1 MNAFDDGSFYVT
13 TLGRFVGLLIDAG
26 QDVAVRFR
34 VVEEGE
40 RDEQGRYTRRMDCT
54 LIPDGHVEESIAVG
68 DGVHKTLLDLLKAG
82 VVS

>member
-1 MNAFDDGSFYVT
+1 MNFDDGSYYVT

-34 VVEEGE
+34 VVEDGE
-40 RDEQGRYTRRMDCT
+40 HDTQGRFTRRVECT
-54 LIPDGHVEESIAVG
+54 LIPDGHVMETVEDS
-68 DGVHKTLLDLLKAG
+68 DNVHKTLLDLLKAG